1 MNYYDYGSTYGSTAS
16 NAGLAAL
23 GIGFIIKYSLSFID
37 NKYIPLI
44 MGITGIAFNIFVN
57 SGSITPVVIVG
68 GLISGLASTG
78 LYEMFRNFI
87 SKE

>member
-1 MNYYDYGSTYGSTAS
+1 MDLTFLNEFVVVIV
-16 NAGLAAL
+16 LAFCL
-23 GIGFIIKYSLSFID
+23 GIGFIIKYSLDFID

-44 MGITGIAFNIFVN
+44 MGVVGVSFNIFVN
-57 SGSITPVVIVG
+57 SGAVTPVVIVG

-87 SKE
+87 NKE

>member
-1 MNYYDYGSTYGSTAS
+1 MDLSFLNEFVVVIV
-16 NAGLAAL
+16 LAFCL
-23 GIGFIIKYSLSFID
+23 GIGFIIKYSLDFID

-44 MGITGIAFNIFVN
+44 MGVVGVAFNIFVN
-57 SGSITPVVIVG
+57 SGAVTPGVIVG

>member
-1 MNYYDYGSTYGSTAS
+1 MDLTFLNEFLVVIV
-16 NAGLAAL
+16 LAFCL
-23 GIGFIIKYSLSFID
+23 GVGFIIKYSLDFID

-44 MGITGIAFNIFVN
+44 MGIVGVTFNVFVN
-57 SGSITPVVIVG
+57 SGAVTPIVIVG

>member
-1 MNYYDYGSTYGSTAS
+1 MDLTFLNEFLVVIV
-16 NAGLAAL
+16 LAFCL
-23 GIGFIIKYSLSFID
+23 GVGFIIKYSLDFID

-44 MGITGIAFNIFVN
+44 MGIVGVTFNVFVN
-57 SGSITPVVIVG
+57 SGAVTPVVIVG

-78 LYEMFRNFI
+78 LYEMFRNCI

>member
-1 MNYYDYGSTYGSTAS
+1 MDLTFLNEFLVVIV
-16 NAGLAAL
+16 LAFCL
-23 GIGFIIKYSLSFID
+23 GVGFIIKYSLDFID

-44 MGITGIAFNIFVN
+44 MGVVGVAFNIFVN
-57 SGSITPVVIVG
+57 SGATPVVIVG

>member
-1 MNYYDYGSTYGSTAS
+1 MDLTFLNEFLVVIV
-16 NAGLAAL
+16 LAFCL
-23 GIGFIIKYSLSFID
+23 GVGFIIKYSLDFID

-44 MGITGIAFNIFVN
+44 MGIVGVTFNVFVN
-57 SGSITPVVIVG
+57 SGAVTPVVIVG

-87 SKE
+87 RQE

>member
-1 MNYYDYGSTYGSTAS
+1 
-16 NAGLAAL
+16 
-23 GIGFIIKYSLSFID
+23 
-37 NKYIPLI
+37 
-44 MGITGIAFNIFVN
+44 MGVVGVAFNIFVN
-57 SGSITPVVIVG
+57 SGAVTPVVIVG

>member
-1 MNYYDYGSTYGSTAS
+1 MDLSFLNEFVVVIV
-16 NAGLAAL
+16 LAFCL
-23 GIGFIIKYSLSFID
+23 GVGFIIKYSLDFID

-44 MGITGIAFNIFVN
+44 MGVVGVAFNIFVN
-57 SGSITPVVIVG
+57 SGAITPVVIVG

>member
-1 MNYYDYGSTYGSTAS
+1 MDLTFLNEFLVVIV
-16 NAGLAAL
+16 LAFCL
-23 GIGFIIKYSLSFID
+23 GVGFIIKYSLDFID
-37 NKYIPLI
+37 NKSIPLI
-44 MGITGIAFNIFVN
+44 MGIVGVTFNVFVN
-57 SGSITPVVIVG
+57 SGAVTPVVIVG

>member
-1 MNYYDYGSTYGSTAS
+1 MDLTFLNEFLVVIV
-16 NAGLAAL
+16 LAFCL
-23 GIGFIIKYSLSFID
+23 WVCFIIKYSLDFID

-44 MGITGIAFNIFVN
+44 MGIVGVTFNVFVN
-57 SGSITPVVIVG
+57 SGAVTPVVIVG

>member
-1 MNYYDYGSTYGSTAS
+1 MDLNFL
-16 NAGLAAL
+16 NEFLVVIVLAFCL
-23 GIGFIIKYSLSFID
+23 GIGFIIKYSLDFID

-44 MGITGIAFNIFVN
+44 MGVVGVAFN
-57 SGSITPVVIVG
+57 
-68 GLISGLASTG
+68 ISGLASTG

>member
-1 MNYYDYGSTYGSTAS
+1 MKKILIYSFLVVIV
-16 NAGLAAL
+16 LAFCL
-23 GIGFIIKYSLSFID
+23 GVGFIIKYSLDFID

-44 MGITGIAFNIFVN
+44 MGIVGVAFNIFVN
-57 SGSITPVVIVG
+57 SGAVTPVVIVG

>member
-1 MNYYDYGSTYGSTAS
+1 MDLTFLNEFLVVIV
-16 NAGLAAL
+16 LAFCL
-23 GIGFIIKYSLSFID
+23 GVGFIIKYSLDFVD

-44 MGITGIAFNIFVN
+44 MGIVGVAFNVFVN
-57 SGSITPVVIVG
+57 LGAVTPVVIVG